1 MLPLLSREEAR
12 GQAPAD
18 DVLRAAPQS
27 LILSAERAPAMKEV
41 LAQVQRLAGDNR
53 PVWIHGEPGSGRRT
67 AALALHALAHNR
79 AQPIRFVHRSE
90 LGHVLELCREQS
102 AAAWQ
107 AACDMLGELCAT
119 VRGGTLV
126 IDEGPGLDPMLQ
138 GLLAELYASRPG
150 VRLILISQTP
160 AGAASL
166 HPSLRG
172 LLGGRAIALPPL
184 RQRREEIAPLCE
196 DVLRALAPDAHG
208 EGAGPAA
215 EEAGADRAPSLSEEA
230 AALLREQ
237 PFHGNLWQ
245 LQHALRWI
253 GRRAPGPAITAED
266 MAGHLPG
273 HPFDRGVGQLT
284 DGDTVAEVAQALGEL
299 LGSMLPIIPTVIH
312 GHGHGYGTSDAPEE
326 LPWSPL
332 LLVLPEGAEPGS
344 GRLVLGPAPMDERR
358 LVAGLQARPRGP
370 GGART
375 GDAKA
380 LSRLGLTW
388 RGHLLALLRAAYQEL
403 DEEHVRS
410 LGLVGL
416 GRLLILAGPP
426 VSPDKLVRL
435 ALGQPADLHEE
446 ETVALT
452 RRLWTASGAS
462 AGGASHSPCIDP
474 AIGRSW
480 ADAVRGLLG
489 DGPRDLFLAHADE
502 CARCTE
508 ALLAWW
514 RVPGLLDA
522 LPAAPGYA
530 GGVAER
536 VVDHA
541 APHVAPYAVPPLA
554 RESRPGPA
562 PRMPAAGVEPDAGE
576 AEDAW
581 SSEADAPAPGQA
593 PAHDPERS
601 MRIEA
606 SAPVETQPDDQTE
619 AVHVPP
625 RHMDR
630 EPGERGPDRD
640 RERGRERAKAAD
652 PARTDRDRNKEDRP
666 APAPVLRTGHFV
678 GLALL
683 IAAALLV
690 GTFFGMYLERRAQ
703 PRSGQLRLQAPE
715 QHEQLLVLGGDQGAG
730 LADLQQPL
738 RRPQPL
744 LADG

>member
-27 LILSAERAPAMKEV
+27 LLLSAERAPAMKEV

-79 AQPIRFVHRSE
+79 AQPIRFVHRGE

-107 AACDMLGELCAT
+107 AACDMLGELCAA

-126 IDEGPGLDPMLQ
+126 IDEGPGPDPMLQ

-196 DVLRALAPDAHG
+196 DVLRALAPDTPGADTE
-208 EGAGPAA
+208 EGAEPG
-215 EEAGADRAPSLSEEA
+215 RVLSLSEEA

-253 GRRAPGPAITAED
+253 GRRAPGPTITAED
-266 MAGHLPG
+266 LAGHLPG
-273 HPFDRGVGQLT
+273 HPFDRGAGQLT

-299 LGSMLPIIPTVIH
+299 LGSMLPIIPAGIPVP
-312 GHGHGYGTSDAPEE
+312 GPAASPEEE

-388 RGHLLALLRAAYQEL
+388 RGHLLALLRAAYKEL

-435 ALGQPADLHEE
+435 ALGQPVDLQEE

-462 AGGASHSPCIDP
+462 TGGASHSPCIDP
-474 AIGRSW
+474 ALGRSW

-530 GGVAER
+530 AGVAER
-536 VVDHA
+536 VVEHA
-541 APHVAPYAVPPLA
+541 APPLA
-554 RESRPGPA
+554 RESRPGPGPRA
-562 PRMPAAGVEPDAGE
+562 PGGGAEADAGE
-576 AEDAW
+576 AGVAGADEAW
-581 SSEADAPAPGQA
+581 SAAADAGA
-593 PAHDPERS
+593 PALDPALDHDRS
-601 MRIEA
+601 VRSVRIEA
-606 SAPVETQPDDQTE
+606 SAPAEAQPDDQTE

-625 RHMDR
+625 RHL
-630 EPGERGPDRD
+630 EVGERGDRGED
-640 RERGRERAKAAD
+640 RERERGRGREKEAD
-652 PARTDRDRNKEDRP
+652 PAPADRDRGARP
-666 APAPVLRTGHFV
+666 PALRTGHFV

-690 GTFFGMYLERRAQ
+690 GTFFGMYLERRSSQPRSGQ

>member
-18 DVLRAAPQS
+18 ELLRAAPQA
-27 LILSAERAPAMKEV
+27 LILSAERAAVMKDV

-67 AALALHALAHNR
+67 AALALHALSHNR
-79 AQPIRFVHRSE
+79 AQPIHFVHRGE
-90 LGHVLELCREQS
+90 LGHVLELCREQT

-107 AACDMLGELCAT
+107 AACDMLGELCAAA
-119 VRGGTLV
+119 RGGTLV
-126 IDEGPGLDPMLQ
+126 LDEGPGPDPVLQ
-138 GLLAELYASRPG
+138 DLLAELYAGRPG
-150 VRLILISQTP
+150 VRLVLVSQTP
-160 AGAASL
+160 AGAAAL
-166 HPSLRG
+166 QPGLRG
-172 LLGGRAIALPPL
+172 LLAGRAIALPPL

-196 DVLRALAPDAHG
+196 DVLRALSPGAPR
-208 EGAGPAA
+208 P
-215 EEAGADRAPSLSEEA
+215 GADEDGGTSGLTLSEEA

-245 LQHALRWI
+245 LRHALRWI

-266 MAGHLPG
+266 LAGHLPG
-273 HPFDRGVGQLT
+273 HPFDPGAGQLT

-299 LGSMLPIIPTVIH
+299 LGSMLPIIPAVPSA
-312 GHGHGYGTSDAPEE
+312 GGE

-332 LLVLPEGAEPGS
+332 LLVLPEGAEPGA
-344 GRLVLGPAPMDERR
+344 GRLVLGPAPLDERR

-388 RGHLLALLRAAYQEL
+388 RGHLLALLRAAYLEL

-416 GRLLILAGPP
+416 GRLLLLAGPP

-435 ALGQPADLHEE
+435 ALGQPVDLQEE

-452 RRLWTASGAS
+452 RRLWTASGAGT
-462 AGGASHSPCIDP
+462 GGASHSPCIDP
-474 AIGRSW
+474 ALGRSW
-480 ADAVRGLLG
+480 ADAARGLLG

-522 LPAAPGYA
+522 GDALPAAARVIEHLPPHHGSAPGH
-530 GGVAER
+530 GPGPGLLPSLPDEEAE
-536 VVDHA
+536 A
-541 APHVAPYAVPPLA
+541 APGDGDGDGGADEAVPP
-554 RESRPGPA
+554 
-562 PRMPAAGVEPDAGE
+562 E
-576 AEDAW
+576 A
-581 SSEADAPAPGQA
+581 SL
-593 PAHDPERS
+593 
-601 MRIEA
+601 RIEA
-606 SAPVETQPDDQTE
+606 SAPAEALPEDPTE

-625 RHMDR
+625 RHMERERDEDGDKDKGRDKDKDR
-630 EPGERGPDRD
+630 DRDRGRD
-640 RERGRERAKAAD
+640 RERAAD
-652 PARTDRDRNKEDRP
+652 FVPARQARQARQAIGPAEP
-666 APAPVLRTGHFV
+666 APGPALRTGHFV

-690 GTFFGMYLERRAQ
+690 GTFFGMYLERRSSSPGPGPG
-703 PRSGQLRLQAPE
+703 PRSGQLRLQAAE
-715 QHEQLLVLGGDQGAG
+715 QDQELLVLGGDQGAG
-730 LADLQQPL
+730 LADVQEAL

-744 LADG
+744 LAHG